1 LSLCANTPLPPA
13 LVRSPHPEAAGSPRY
28 ARSRLYTLPMPS
40 GRKRSRFVPLV
51 LCTVAAFAGGVVAS
65 GPLLAGRFDPY
76 RKLSVFTKVLSYIE
90 NNYVENIAEGDLM
103 LGAARGLTDA
113 LDPHSRFM
121 DPEEYDRLKRETEG
135 DTEITGIGIDV
146 EKHKRGLVV
155 VSPIEGSPAWRAG
168 VEPGDLIRR
177 IDGTDADTLEWEDAV
192 SRIQGAAGSE
202 VSLVVDRRG
211 KELSFRIRR
220 ERFEVRTVEGRV
232 LDDGYGYA
240 KIRIFSSNTDTKLL
254 EVLEDLKKKT
264 ESAGGLRGLV
274 LDLRRNPGGLLDQGV
289 RVADRFLSEGM
300 IVRTVG
306 KGGREMDRQLA
317 HARGTWS
324 GFPMVVLVDQA
335 TASAAEIVAGA
346 LQDHQR
352 AVIMGTRSFGKGSV
366 QTVMEIDGCGP
377 KPCGLK
383 LTVSRYYTPSG
394 RSIQNHGIIPDVL
407 VDSLPP
413 AEGEAEDFPRE
424 KNYPRH
430 LRDEK
435 TATTTTTRKR
445 LPDHQL
451 QVALEY
457 LRSWAVFQKQA
468 GKKG

>member
-1 LSLCANTPLPPA
+1 MGPR
-13 LVRSPHPEAAGSPRY
+13 VRTG
-28 ARSRLYTLPMPS
+28 RLL
-40 GRKRSRFVPLV
+40 L
-51 LCTVAAFAGGVVAS
+51 VAACTLASFAGGLVAS
-65 GPLLAGRFDPY
+65 RPHFAGRFDPY
-76 RKLSVFTKVLSYIE
+76 KKLSVFTKVLSYIE
-90 NNYVENIAEGDLM
+90 SNYVENISEGDLM
-103 LGAARGLTDA
+103 FGAARGLTDV

-135 DTEITGIGIDV
+135 DTEITGIGIDL
-146 EKHKRGLVV
+146 ERRKKGLVV

-168 VEPGDLIRR
+168 IEPGDAIRS
-177 IDGTDADTLEWEDAV
+177 IDGTDASSLDWEEAV
-192 SRIQGAAGSE
+192 ARIQGAAGTE
-202 VSLVVDRRG
+202 VALVVERRG

-220 ERFEVRTVEGRV
+220 ERFEVRSVEGR
-232 LDDGYGYA
+232 LLEDGYGYV

-254 EVLEDLKKKT
+254 ESLEDVKKKA
-264 ESAGGLRGLV
+264 EANGGLRGLV

-289 RVADRFLSEGM
+289 RVADRFVSEGM

-306 KGGREMDRQLA
+306 KGGREMDRQMA
-317 HARGTWS
+317 HARGTWA
-324 GFPMVVLVDQA
+324 GFPMVVLVDGA

-352 AVIMGTRSFGKGSV
+352 AVIMGSQTFGKGSV
-366 QTVMEIDGCGP
+366 QTVMEIDGCGA

-394 RSIQNHGIIPDVL
+394 RSIQNHGITPDVV
-407 VDSLPP
+407 VDATAP
-413 AEGEAEDFPRE
+413 AETPSDEILRE
-424 KNYPRH
+424 KNYQRH

-435 TATTTTTRKR
+435 NASVPPTRKR
-445 LPDHQL
+445 LSDHQL
-451 QVALEY
+451 QVAVEY